1 MIYRSVQKTI
11 KIKSYTYNYF
21 YKYQIEN
28 EALFDVIVQLAG
40 GIGLFLLGMSLMTD
54 SLKDMAGESLRQW
67 LSKFTGSAYKA
78 LLSGIGFTLVLQSS
92 TATTLATIG
101 FVSAGVLTFT
111 QAIGVVIGANIGTTS
126 TGWMVALLGVKFS
139 ITHIALPLIAFGA
152 ILKLLTSGRI
162 ALIGLCLAGFGLIF
176 FGIDQLQ
183 IAMSGMAQRIDL
195 SVFSTESM
203 FSKLLLVLIGLVMT
217 ILLQSSSAAI
227 TVTLAA
233 LASSTI
239 QLEQAL
245 LLVIGQNVG
254 TVATAVLA
262 AIGAGV
268 GAQRTAAVH
277 VLFNVIS
284 AILALFILL
293 PLFIWLYH
301 HVQAVARLD
310 HVLIVAAFHTA
321 FSVLGAVF
329 FMPLLQQMQ
338 AILIKVIPDREVP
351 PHQYLD
357 QASLAIPSIAIQT
370 AQHVLYLHLYEQLNI
385 FKQAL
390 KEGQLIHRQKLLEF
404 DQLMI
409 ELDKYLE
416 KIVLPESKE
425 DRDKLISLLRI
436 VVYARVFRS
445 DLEQLNHVVL
455 IRTQPKIYQIALDYL
470 AILER
475 CLDPLFLHNDQQ
487 VIQEF
492 QKELSHLKQWMDE
505 HRQDIRAEIVTYAQ
519 LHQLTAA
526 KNVELLAAQR
536 WLERLIAHTK
546 RLANVLLDAHSN

>member
-1 MIYRSVQKTI
+1 M
-11 KIKSYTYNYF
+11 F
-21 YKYQIEN
+21 E
-28 EALFDVIVQLAG
+28 VIAQLAG

-78 LLSGIGFTLVLQSS
+78 LLSGIGFTLVVQSS

-139 ITHIALPLIAFGA
+139 ITNIALPLIALGA
-152 ILKLLTSGRI
+152 ILKLLMSGRI
-162 ALIGLCLAGFGLIF
+162 ALFGLCIAGFGLIF
-176 FGIDQLQ
+176 FGVDQLQ
-183 IAMSGMAQRIDL
+183 VAMSGMAQRLDL
-195 SVFSTESM
+195 SVFTTVG
-203 FSKLLLVLIGLVMT
+203 FWSKLLLIFIGLMMT
-217 ILLQSSSAAI
+217 VLLQSSSAAI

-233 LASSTI
+233 LASHTI

-245 LLVIGQNVG
+245 LLVIGQNIG
-254 TVATAVLA
+254 TVATAILA

-277 VLFNVIS
+277 VLFNIVS
-284 AILALFILL
+284 AVLALFILL
-293 PLFIWLYH
+293 PIFMWLYS
-301 HVQAVARLD
+301 HVEMFAILD

-321 FSVLGAVF
+321 FSLLGALF
-329 FMPLLQQMQ
+329 FMPLLHSFQSL
-338 AILIKVIPDREVP
+338 LIRFIPDRETSH
-351 PHQYLD
+351 HQYLD

-370 AQHVLYLHLYEQLNI
+370 AEQVLYLHLHEQLMV
-385 FKQAL
+385 FKKAL
-390 KEGQLIHRQKLLEF
+390 QEGQLLSKQKLIEFDDLMSEF
-404 DQLMI
+404 DQ
-409 ELDKYLE
+409 YLE
-416 KIVLPESKE
+416 KIVVPDSKE
-425 DRDKLISLLRI
+425 DREKLISLLRI

-445 DLEQLNHVVL
+445 DLEQLNSVIL
-455 IRTQPKIYQIALDYL
+455 IRTQPKIYQIALDYI
-470 AILER
+470 AIL
-475 CLDPLFLHNDQQ
+475 DHYVDQLFLNKDQCL
-487 VIQEF
+487 IGDF
-492 QKELSHLKQWMDE
+492 QRELSALKQWTDE
-505 HRQDIRAEIVTYAQ
+505 HRQEIRAEIVTYAQ

-546 RLANVLLDAHSN
+546 RLSNVLVDSVSN